1 MFLKNKH
8 VIVAMLVAPVLAV
21 IAYFATDFFVG
32 EKPHKASAGNT
43 YQLVE
48 RPNCRYASGKCELKN
63 GNFLITLTPESLE
76 DGRIRIN
83 LASKFDLQ
91 GVKIA
96 LVRTSESNP
105 LPADMASVNRSPTKW
120 TTMLPETVSEGSRI
134 QLVVAASESLYYGDV
149 STAFFEDDRVYKPDS
164 Q

>member
-1 MFLKNKH
+1 
-8 VIVAMLVAPVLAV
+8 MLVAPVLAV

-32 EKPHKASAGNT
+32 EKPHKAAVGNT

-48 RPNCRYASGKCELKN
+48 RPNCRYASSQCDLKN
-63 GNFLITLTPESLE
+63 GNFLITLTPEPLE
-76 DGRIRIN
+76 DGRMRIN

-105 LPADMASVNRSPTKW
+105 LPTEMVAVNNSPTNW
-120 TTMLPETVSEGSRI
+120 TTILTETVSEGSRI
-134 QLVVAASESLYYGDV
+134 QIVAAASESLYYGDV
-149 STAFFEDDRVYKPDS
+149 STAFFEDDRIYKPDS
-164 Q
+164 